1 MKCKVTVDTSHYPKE
16 WPFDV
21 PEGWTWCKITDVVD
35 KLTDGTH
42 NSPKSYPSG
51 AYMYVTA
58 KNIKRDGLDL
68 SNITYVT
75 EDVHREIYSRCNPE
89 RGDILYIKDGATCG
103 ISAINNL
110 DEEFSLLSSVALI
123 KPNKN
128 TLNTYLNL
136 FLQSE
141 FCYRNVRDSMKG
153 VGITR
158 IILKQME
165 LWDIPLPPFAEQKR
179 IVAAAEQLLQITD
192 EVERKQTVLV
202 KTINKTKERVLDLAI
217 HGKLVPQYSSNEPAI
232 ELLKG
237 INPTFTPSDNL
248 HYDGGLPKGWLLCT
262 LGEVSNY
269 GRCVSASMGEIDNNA
284 WVLELEDIEKDSG
297 RILHQM
303 SKNKRG
309 SSGIRHRFMK
319 GQILYSKLRTYLNKV
334 LIAPDNGFCTTEI
347 IPITPVDGLD
357 PQYLILVL
365 RSPYFLNYTAQCC
378 YGVKMPRL
386 GTNDARKAIIPIP
399 PIAEQHRIVQKT
411 KSLFSELEMIASLN
425 NIQVVE

>member
-1 MKCKVTVDTSHYPKE
+1 
-16 WPFDV
+16 
-21 PEGWTWCKITDVVD
+21 
-35 KLTDGTH
+35 
-42 NSPKSYPSG
+42 
-51 AYMYVTA
+51 MY
-58 KNIKRDGLDL
+58 
-68 SNITYVT
+68 
-75 EDVHREIYSRCNPE
+75 
-89 RGDILYIKDGATCG
+89 GATIGKVG
-103 ISAINNL
+103 ILTFAATTNQACCACSNL
-110 DEEFSLLSSVALI
+110 IGVDNRYLFYYLISHKEEFIRHAGGGAQPNISKEIIVNTPIPVPPI
-123 KPNKN
+123 KE
-128 TLNTYLNL
+128 
-136 FLQSE
+136 QS
-141 FCYRNVRDSMKG
+141 
-153 VGITR
+153 
-158 IILKQME
+158 
-165 LWDIPLPPFAEQKR
+165 R
-179 IVAAAEQLLQITD
+179 IVCEIEKWLWVFNSID
-192 EVERKQTVLV
+192 ECKRSL
-202 KTINKTKERVLDLAI
+202 RVDVDSCKAKILDLAI
-217 HGKLVPQYSSNEPAI
+217 HGKLVEQDLSEEPAI
-232 ELLKG
+232 ELLKC
-237 INPTFTPSDNL
+237 INPDYKPSDNL

-386 GTNDARKAIIPIP
+386 GANDARKAIIPIP